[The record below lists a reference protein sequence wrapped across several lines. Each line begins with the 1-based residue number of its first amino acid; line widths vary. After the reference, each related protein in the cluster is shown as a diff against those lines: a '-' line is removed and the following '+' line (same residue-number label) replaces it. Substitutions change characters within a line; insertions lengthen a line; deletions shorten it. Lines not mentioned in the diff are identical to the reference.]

1 MKYVS
6 ASKKGSCALGCMI
19 VAVPVGIGWA
29 VVSVIVI
36 FFEVLS
42 RVDFYD
48 NNY

>member
-29 VVSVIVI
+29 IVTVVVV
-36 FFEVLS
+36 FFQVLG
-42 RVDFYD
+42 RI
-48 NNY
+48 NY